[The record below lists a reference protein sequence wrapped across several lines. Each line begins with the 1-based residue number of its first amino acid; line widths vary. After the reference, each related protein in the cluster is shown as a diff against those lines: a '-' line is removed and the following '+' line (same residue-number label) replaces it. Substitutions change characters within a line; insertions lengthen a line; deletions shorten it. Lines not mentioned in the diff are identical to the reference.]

1 MKFRDPKTGKVFD
14 SFERAHTTF
23 CRNHECRDCA
33 LNNYKS
39 LLDCVS
45 FYKESCDEAA
55 RLMGYEVV
63 ADTDN
68 NPTLRERIARV
79 AGDPVDLFPELHKEG
94 PRICQVLG
102 VEVGERFSIDGYPT
116 DYGPVQVCE
125 DGKIRRVISE
135 KEFPFAN
142 DGEVGHKI
150 GSNALYYLLNHPDRI
165 IRKPYFTEE
174 EVADARAIV
183 RVLGGDLQALKR
195 TESGELIYGLLRI
208 NRELLPSLRP
218 GQFVALS
225 DVIDAK
231 KAPT

>member
-1 MKFRDPKTGKVFD
+1 MIDQDKTRIMEAVMRDQEWRFVMNNIAKPATGETQGGKPCD
-14 SFERAHTTF
+14 NCERGWGGTTLDGTRVS
-23 CRNHECRDCA
+23 CKDNCGE
-33 LNNYKS
+33 LNEYRSK
-39 LLDCVS
+39 
-45 FYKESCDEAA
+45 
-55 RLMGYEVV
+55 
-63 ADTDN
+63 
-68 NPTLRERIARV
+68 
-79 AGDPVDLFPELHKEG
+79 H
-94 PRICQVLG
+94 PRICDVLG
-102 VEVGERFSIDGYPT
+102 VEVEERFSIDGYPT

-165 IRKPYFTEE
+165 IRKPHFTEE

-183 RVLGGDLQALKR
+183 RVLGGDLRALKR

-218 GQFVALS
+218 GQSVALS
-225 DVIDAK
+225 EICGC
-231 KAPT
+231 

>member
-1 MKFRDPKTGKVFD
+1 MIDQDKTRIMEAIMRDQERRFVMNNIAKPATGETPDGK
-14 SFERAHTTF
+14 
-23 CRNHECRDCA
+23 
-33 LNNYKS
+33 
-39 LLDCVS
+39 
-45 FYKESCDEAA
+45 
-55 RLMGYEVV
+55 
-63 ADTDN
+63 
-68 NPTLRERIARV
+68 
-79 AGDPVDLFPELHKEG
+79 
-94 PRICQVLG
+94 PRICEVLG

-142 DGEVGHKI
+142 DGEMGHKI

-165 IRKPYFTEE
+165 IRQPHFTEE

-183 RVLGGDLQALKR
+183 RVLGGDLRALKR

-218 GQFVALS
+218 GQPVALS